1 MTRKRKDVRLHT
13 AIHEAGHAV
22 IGRVLSLPC
31 GEVTIIGEDEREL
44 GHAIVD
50 DPIRTWERGDGSRRA
65 LVEASCI
72 SLYAGAEAERVLLG
86 NAGDHVDDGPDF
98 GKARSL
104 IMILGVRG
112 AHYVGD
118 EVWERYEAR
127 LRRQSNLLVLL
138 HRYKIERVARAL
150 LERGTLQGDDVDA
163 IIA

>member
-22 IGRVLSLPC
+22 IGRVLGLPC
-31 GEVTIIGEDEREL
+31 GEVTIIGESEHEL

-50 DPIRTWERGDGSRRA
+50 DPIHTWERGDGSRRA
-65 LVEASCI
+65 LVEKSCI

-86 NAGDHVDDGPDF
+86 NAGDHVGDGPDF
-98 GKARSL
+98 SKARSL

-112 AHYVGD
+112 AHVGD

-138 HRYKIERVARAL
+138 HRHKIERVARAL
-150 LERGTLQGDDVDA
+150 LERGTLQGDDIDA